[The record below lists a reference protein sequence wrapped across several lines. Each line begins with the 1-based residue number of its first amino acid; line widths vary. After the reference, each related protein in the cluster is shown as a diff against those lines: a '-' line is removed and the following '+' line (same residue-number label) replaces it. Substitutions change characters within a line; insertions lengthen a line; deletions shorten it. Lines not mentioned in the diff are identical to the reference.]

1 MASAD
6 MFLNYA
12 VRDDDSSTTSSIG
25 KHTTPAVSCCLI
37 KWTHRRKLCTSGLLL
52 LALALILGLAIGLR
66 SSPSNHPALPAYPL
80 AVKSPYLSVW
90 VRGDQA
96 ADAAHAQPMFWNG
109 TALTWPI
116 LARVN
121 GTVYSLFGNKDFRLA
136 KAAKTTA
143 VTYTA
148 SHTYIAMTA
157 GPARFILDFYTPV
170 LPRKSDYAGQS
181 LPYSYLTVSAS
192 CNRKASVDVQT
203 LSAIDYTWTA
213 QQGESGL
220 NFTKARDVGFFWF
233 HNPEA
238 VPFSEHNQMAS
249 YGSVIFGTS
258 LNSATTYSCDSPDN
272 VYDAFAAQG
281 SLRYLN
287 KTCSSTYLAAL
298 SQNLGMCDNIARN
311 ATFVVGLDREQ
322 AVNYLNTT
330 MYTGYYRTR
339 WPSIPKAVQFVV
351 GQHANV
357 LKKSTVFDEEIH
369 SKAASISN
377 DWGSKYAAITDAS
390 VRQSF
395 ASLELTVRLRSYVK
409 SETPAKIYQVPLES
423 IESNASI
430 SPPLFMKEISTNGN
444 VNTVDYQ
451 FHAWPIFACLNPEY
465 IVLLLKPVLN
475 YLSSGQWPHPWA
487 IHDL

>member
-1 MASAD
+1 
-6 MFLNYA
+6 MFHRYTLQ
-12 VRDDDSSTTSSIG
+12 DDDSSTASSIG
-25 KHTTPAVSCCLI
+25 KHTTPAVRCSLI
-37 KWTHRRKLCTSGLLL
+37 KWSHRRKLWISGLLL

-121 GTVYSLFGNKDFRLA
+121 GTVYSLFGNKAFGLA

-157 GPARFILDFYTPV
+157 GPAKFILDFYTPV

-181 LPYSYLTVSAS
+181 LPYSYLTVSATS
-192 CNRKASVDVQT
+192 SRKASVDVQV

-213 QQGESGL
+213 QQGKSGL
-220 NFTKARDVGFFWF
+220 NFTKTRDVGFFWF

-238 VPFSEHNQMAS
+238 IPFSEHNQMAS
-249 YGSVIFGTS
+249 YGSVIFGTA
-258 LNSATTYSCDSPDN
+258 LNSATTYSCNSPDN
-272 VYDAFAAQG
+272 VYDVFAAQG
-281 SLRYLN
+281 SLGFQNRS
-287 KTCSSTYLAAL
+287 CSPTHLAAL
-298 SQNLGMCDNIARN
+298 ARNLGACDNIPRN
-311 ATFVVGLDREQ
+311 ATFVVGLDREPG
-322 AVNYLNTT
+322 VNYLNTT
-330 MYTGYYRTR
+330 TYTGYYRTR
-339 WPSIPKAVQFVV
+339 WPSIPKAVQFVL

-369 SKAASISN
+369 SKAESLSK
-377 DWGSKYAAITDAS
+377 DWGSKYAAITEAS

-395 ASLELTVRLRSYVK
+395 ASLELTVRLLSYVK
-409 SETPAKIYQVPLES
+409 SR
-423 IESNASI
+423 
-430 SPPLFMKEISTNGN
+430 
-444 VNTVDYQ
+444 
-451 FHAWPIFACLNPEY
+451 NPC
-465 IVLLLKPVLN
+465 
-475 YLSSGQWPHPWA
+475 
-487 IHDL
+487 